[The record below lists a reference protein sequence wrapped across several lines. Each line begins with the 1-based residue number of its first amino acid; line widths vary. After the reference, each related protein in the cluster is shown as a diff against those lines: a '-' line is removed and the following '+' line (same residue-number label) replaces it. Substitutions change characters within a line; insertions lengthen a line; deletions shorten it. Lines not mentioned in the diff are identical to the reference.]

1 MIERSGHESGSV
13 PLTNGSGRPKNLRI
27 LQARIRNTACKD
39 YKIQRLARLENAVLI
54 PHVFLEGVDILEKAV
69 AELALQQHGDGGVH
83 VLDVTGQAVL
93 VDPLQAVRT
102 RGIPSCNTTTVTS
115 QTLRNR

>member
-1 MIERSGHESGSV
+1 MTEGSGTESGSV
-13 PLTNGSGRPKNLRI
+13 PLTNRS
-27 LQARIRNTACKD
+27 ARAQKLAD
-39 YKIQRLARLENAVLI
+39 PEHWRLARLENAVLV
-54 PHVFLEGVDILEKAV
+54 PHVFLEGVDILEEAV

-83 VLDVTGQAVL
+83 VLDVAAQTVL

-102 RGIPSCNTTTVTS
+102 RGIPSCNKSTVTS